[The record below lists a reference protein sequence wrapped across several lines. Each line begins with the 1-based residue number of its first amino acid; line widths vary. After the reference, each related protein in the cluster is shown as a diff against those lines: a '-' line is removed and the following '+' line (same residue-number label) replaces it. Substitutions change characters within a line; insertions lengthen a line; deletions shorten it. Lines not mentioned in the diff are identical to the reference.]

1 MGPLRPR
8 LRSRRDRH
16 GVVRRRLP
24 RRLAAGQPPDPERE
38 RGAGGAVEEGERLAS
53 IQRRQTMRF
62 VAAYL
67 MATIGGNASPTKDD
81 VRAILGAVG
90 ADIDED
96 KLGYLFDQV
105 AGKDLAE
112 ILAAGSEMLAFG
124 AAPAAAAATAGGAAA
139 AGEKEEEEKVEEKE
153 KEGEDDI
160 VFSLFD
166 DE

>member
-1 MGPLRPR
+1 
-8 LRSRRDRH
+8 
-16 GVVRRRLP
+16 
-24 RRLAAGQPPDPERE
+24 
-38 RGAGGAVEEGERLAS
+38 
-53 IQRRQTMRF
+53 MRF

-139 AGEKEEEEKVEEKE
+139 AGEKEEEEEKVEEKE

>member
-1 MGPLRPR
+1 
-8 LRSRRDRH
+8 
-16 GVVRRRLP
+16 
-24 RRLAAGQPPDPERE
+24 
-38 RGAGGAVEEGERLAS
+38 
-53 IQRRQTMRF
+53 MRF